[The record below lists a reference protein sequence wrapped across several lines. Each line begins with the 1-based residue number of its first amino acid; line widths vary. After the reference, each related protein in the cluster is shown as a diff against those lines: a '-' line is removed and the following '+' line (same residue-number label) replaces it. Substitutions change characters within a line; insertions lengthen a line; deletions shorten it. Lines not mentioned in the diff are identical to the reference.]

1 MPNRAIYADLS
12 LAEAIRQLAER
23 HHEPRTRHLSVDE
36 YQLLLRAAEV
46 LDRDHASLSAFG

>member
-1 MPNRAIYADLS
+1 MPSRASYADLT

-23 HHEPRTRHLSVDE
+23 HHEQRTRHISADE

-46 LDRDHASLSAFG
+46 LDRDHTHLTAFN